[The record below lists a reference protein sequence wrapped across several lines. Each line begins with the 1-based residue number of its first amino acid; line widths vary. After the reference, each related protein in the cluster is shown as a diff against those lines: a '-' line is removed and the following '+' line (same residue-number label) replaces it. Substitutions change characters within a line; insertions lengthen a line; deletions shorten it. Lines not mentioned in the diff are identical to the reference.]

1 MGKME
6 VNMPKSTFFNLLDS
20 KQEKIIK
27 DSIREFAQKGYDK
40 GNIGEIAK
48 NSNVAKG
55 SMYQYFEDKRDLY
68 VYSVKKAIEI
78 SICDI
83 QYVSNDLKHENIF
96 DFIYKSFEA
105 AWPLLEKERDVF
117 LLLRNVN
124 FEADLTV
131 KNELMDIIT
140 RSSEEMFI
148 KIIEDN
154 KLRGFIRKDI
164 NNRLILIYID
174 GISYKFKSYML
185 ELAGNKGKD
194 ILDTDFAENEK
205 LIIDMIDLIKN
216 GIIVKN

>member
-1 MGKME
+1 
-6 VNMPKSTFFNLLDS
+6 MPKSTFLNLSDS

-27 DSIREFAQKGYDK
+27 DSIREFAEKGYDK

-48 NSNVAKG
+48 NCNVAKG

-68 VYSVKKAIEI
+68 LYSVKKAIEI

-83 QYVSNDLKHENIF
+83 QYVIDDLKYENIF
-96 DFIYKSFEA
+96 DFIYRSFKA

-117 LLLRNVN
+117 LLLRNIN
-124 FEADLTV
+124 YEADLTV
-131 KNELMDIIT
+131 KNELMDSIT

-148 KIIEDN
+148 KIIEEN

-164 NNRLILIYID
+164 NNKLILIYID

-185 ELAGNKGKD
+185 ELAVNKGKD

-216 GIIVKN
+216 GIIVKK

>member
-1 MGKME
+1 
-6 VNMPKSTFFNLLDS
+6 MPKSTFLNLPNG
-20 KQEKIIK
+20 KQYKIIR

-68 VYSVKKAIEI
+68 VYSVKKALEI

-83 QYVSNDLKHENIF
+83 QYVFDDLKHENIF
-96 DFIYKSFEA
+96 DFIYRGFEA

-117 LLLRNVN
+117 VLLRNVN
-124 FEADLTV
+124 FEAELSV

-164 NNRLILIYID
+164 NNKLILIYID
-174 GISYKFKSYML
+174 GISYKLKSYML
-185 ELAGNKGKD
+185 ELAVNKGKD
-194 ILDTDFAENEK
+194 ILDTDFSENKK
-205 LIIDMIDLIKN
+205 LIMDMIDLMKS
-216 GIIVKN
+216 GIIAKN